1 MAKDLLNCSSAEYFA
16 RPEVNNSSMK
26 CFRQAGPWSY
36 YHNCECRS
44 ISEPKRSDAMRIGS
58 LFHKHMECLTLGE
71 QLIDHCHVLPAEMDG
86 EPINNRKPAHREYL
100 STFKEDAENSN
111 TVWATE
117 AEVYQVLQMCETSVN
132 SGAAKDLMSNAG
144 TWPESVA
151 VNRIEDV
158 DVKAMSDLY
167 HPVDGVL
174 VDFKTTRCADS
185 SAFTREAIF
194 KYGYHFQAAH
204 YCDVFEAKQFF
215 IIAVRNFEP
224 YETMVYEVPPA
235 LIEEA
240 REINHETLRQIR
252 DCREL
257 GTWHSPGWGKV
268 ITLEKDYD
276 KK

>member
-36 YHNCECRS
+36 YHKCECRS

-117 AEVYQVLQMCETSVN
+117 AEVYQVLQMCETAVN
-132 SGAAKDLMSNAG
+132 NGAAKDLMSNAG
-144 TWPESVA
+144 AWPESVA